1 MDDVPER
8 PEPAPHPHHP
18 HLHRAWHMAVPILL
32 GGILVALVVII
43 VLLATAEDEDSG
55 KLAPIA
61 TTATAGPP
69 TTTAPAPTTAPV
81 DERTDELVARRFFD
95 AWAAGDAAAAR
106 RWGTSGAIEQAFDVP
121 NRLAADL
128 AFTTCRRDGDSV
140 RCTWA
145 GPAGRMVLVVAGGGG
160 TEVQVVA
167 AEFRP
172 G

>member
-1 MDDVPER
+1 
-8 PEPAPHPHHP
+8 
-18 HLHRAWHMAVPILL
+18 MAVPVLL

-61 TTATAGPP
+61 TTVPTTGPP

-81 DERTDELVARRFFD
+81 DERTDELAARRFFD
-95 AWAAGDAAAAR
+95 AWAVGDAAAAR

-121 NRLAADL
+121 NRFAAEL
-128 AFTTCRRDGDSV
+128 AFTACARDGDSV

-145 GPAGRMVLVVAGGGG
+145 GPPGRMVLVVAGGGG

-172 G
+172 A